1 MHWAEHL
8 IGRPWEAGGRGP
20 DAFDCWGL
28 VHWCWRERFAIE
40 VPEIPVDA
48 ANLRAVL
55 AGFRDHPERR
65 RWQLVDRPC
74 EGDAMLMR
82 QSRHPVHVGL
92 WLTVDGGG
100 VLCRMGHRCGVPGP
114 GRSHG
119 PRLAHRGHL
128 PVCGRRLMPG
138 TVVMLKNPFR
148 PERDREAVAVAEPLS
163 IRAWLDT
170 RGVADFGCPTIC
182 LRNAEPVLRERW
194 QDTLIADGNL
204 VVFVPLPQ
212 GGGGGGKNPL
222 RTVLMI
228 AVMVAALT
236 IPGAQWGLALEAG
249 TFAHTLATVGITV
262 VGTALVNVL
271 LPPPKPAAV
280 TSSFGGAPAP
290 SPTYSLQAQ
299 GNHARLAQPIP
310 VIYGR
315 HRVYPDLAAMPWAE
329 YTSNDDQHLHQLH
342 CIGQGQYDLEQ
353 VRIEDTPIA
362 SFDEVETQFVPP
374 GGSITLFEADVVT
387 APEVA
392 GQELIGA
399 NQRDAVEDGWIGPF
413 TVNPAGTSATK
424 IGIDVVMPR
433 GLYYAAADGSLN
445 NRTIEWDVEAR
456 AVDDDGAATGGWTK
470 LASVSVTRGHH
481 HAAAQE
487 LSLHGDQRP
496 LRGQAQAHQRQGHRR
511 PCRSR
516 DPLGRAQG
524 VSRWPA

>member
-1 MHWAEHL
+1 
-8 IGRPWEAGGRGP
+8 
-20 DAFDCWGL
+20 
-28 VHWCWRERFAIE
+28 
-40 VPEIPVDA
+40 
-48 ANLRAVL
+48 
-55 AGFRDHPERR
+55 
-65 RWQLVDRPC
+65 
-74 EGDAMLMR
+74 
-82 QSRHPVHVGL
+82 
-92 WLTVDGGG
+92 
-100 VLCRMGHRCGVPGP
+100 
-114 GRSHG
+114 
-119 PRLAHRGHL
+119 
-128 PVCGRRLMPG
+128 MPG

-148 PERDREAVAVAEPLS
+148 PERDREVVAVAEPLS
-163 IRAWLDT
+163 IRVWLDA
-170 RGVADFGCPTIC
+170 RGVEDFGCPTIC

-194 QDTLIADGNL
+194 QDTLIADGDL

-236 IPGAQWGLALEAG
+236 IPGAQWGLALEGG